1 MDLYEAVFY
10 GNVEACERLI
20 KEGENINVEIGS
32 ITPIRLALLFDHKN
46 VADLLIKNG
55 ADIKFGKNL
64 FELISCQNYPVAKI
78 LIKNGF
84 NMDEEDIYGRTI
96 LLHLLWC
103 NDINMIKFL
112 IKNGANINNID
123 KYGSSIFH
131 GMVQN
136 KSQDIEW
143 LVLLSLKYGA
153 DINAKDMYGE
163 TPLHIAVCDRKIE
176 MINLLIKNGANP
188 RIVDNDGN
196 LPLHSLFRKSFQNY
210 KSWATFDILF
220 PYCGDINAVNS
231 AGNTFLHI
239 SDKSIKVMD
248 FLLNKG
254 ANPNIINNIGETVL
268 HTCLDFD
275 NEIMEFLLNRGA
287 NPNII
292 INGENTILYTMFD
305 GSRYYINNTSEKI
318 KLLLKYGANPNL
330 IDKNNE
336 TLFIKIVRE
345 NCKLGAFF
353 GIDLLLPYVTDY
365 DVVDT
370 YGHSALYYFIK
381 SGYREQTE
389 TILKLRKIK
398 KKKTILLMITA
409 HEFDEGSLLHR
420 DYLCRDLFK
429 ILIDFL

>member
-123 KYGSSIFH
+123 KYGSSILH
-131 GMVQN
+131 RVRN
-136 KSQDIEW
+136 TSQGREL
-143 LVLLSLKYGA
+143 LVPLSLKYGA
-153 DINAKDMYGE
+153 DINAKDMNGQ
-163 TPLHIAVCDRKIE
+163 TPLHYAVCNSAIE

-188 RIVDNDGN
+188 CILDNDGN
-196 LPLHSLFRKSFQNY
+196 LPLHSLFKNSFQNY
-210 KSWATFDILF
+210 KTYLIFDILF
-220 PYCGDINAVNS
+220 PYCGDINAVNY
-231 AGNTFLHI
+231 AGDTFLHI
-239 SDKSIKVMD
+239 SDKSIKTID

-254 ANPNIINNIGETVL
+254 ANPNIINNKGETVL
-268 HTCLDFD
+268 HKCSHLDIT
-275 NEIMEFLLNRGA
+275 IMEFLLNRGA
-287 NPNII
+287 NPNLI
-292 INGENTILYTMFD
+292 INGENTILYTITAPD
-305 GSRYYINNTSEKI
+305 NRDSYDNINKKI

-345 NCKLGAFF
+345 NCKARKFF
-353 GIDLLLPYVTDY
+353 DVDLLLPYVTDY

-381 SGYREQTE
+381 NEYHEQTR
-389 TILKLRKIK
+389 TILKLKKIK
-398 KKKTILLMITA
+398 KKKTILLMLTA

-429 ILIDFL
+429 ILVGFL